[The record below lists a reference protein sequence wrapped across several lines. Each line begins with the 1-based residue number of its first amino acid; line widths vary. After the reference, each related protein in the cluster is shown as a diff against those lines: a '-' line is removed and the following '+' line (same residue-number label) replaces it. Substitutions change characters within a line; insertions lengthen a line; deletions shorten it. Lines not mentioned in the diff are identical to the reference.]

1 VLPLAIATCALTWQ
15 GSRRGSSDATPA
27 GTEGD
32 TAISHR
38 IISPAALLLRLAAGL
53 ALLLPAAGCA
63 PARLLNALVPGD
75 GYRLER
81 DLAYGANPRQ
91 RLDLYLPDG
100 LGSPAPVVV
109 FFYGGSWQYGS
120 KADYR
125 FVGQALAAQGLIVA
139 IVDYRLH
146 PEARFPG
153 FVEDGAKAVAWVQAN
168 IAAHGGDPGRI
179 HLLGHSAGAHIAAL
193 LALDRRYLAAA
204 GVEADDLAAMIGLAG
219 PYDFLPIRSPS
230 IKAVFAVPD
239 LAQTQP
245 ITFARAG
252 APPLLLLTG
261 DQDETVDPGNSDRLA
276 RAVAAAGGQARAQHY
291 PRLGHVGIVLA
302 LAAPTRWIAPVLAD
316 VVAFIKGGSKGGA
329 PGGDL
334 SRRETPSAGRA
345 A

>member
-125 FVGQALAAQGLIVA
+125 FVGQALAAQSTTGSTPRRA
-139 IVDYRLH
+139 
-146 PEARFPG
+146 FP
-153 FVEDGAKAVAWVQAN
+153 ASSRMA
-168 IAAHGGDPGRI
+168 PR
-179 HLLGHSAGAHIAAL
+179 
-193 LALDRRYLAAA
+193 
-204 GVEADDLAAMIGLAG
+204 
-219 PYDFLPIRSPS
+219 RSPGYRPTSRPMAAIPAGS
-230 IKAVFAVPD
+230 IFWAIPPA
-239 LAQTQP
+239 P
-245 ITFARAG
+245 ISRPCWRSIG
-252 APPLLLLTG
+252 ATSRPPGSRPTI
-261 DQDETVDPGNSDRLA
+261 S
-276 RAVAAAGGQARAQHY
+276 
-291 PRLGHVGIVLA
+291 PR
-302 LAAPTRWIAPVLAD
+302 
-316 VVAFIKGGSKGGA
+316 
-329 PGGDL
+329 
-334 SRRETPSAGRA
+334 
-345 A
+345 